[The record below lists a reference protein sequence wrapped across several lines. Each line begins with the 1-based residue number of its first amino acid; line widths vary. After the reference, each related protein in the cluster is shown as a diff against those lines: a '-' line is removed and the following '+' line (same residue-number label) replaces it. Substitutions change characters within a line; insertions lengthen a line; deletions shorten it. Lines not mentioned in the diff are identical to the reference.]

1 MQITERYRQSAEGDF
16 SEGPAMKAIRR
27 LGLSPAERGDTT
39 GVSGSPDI
47 LELDDGSFAVI
58 GVDITDELGL
68 QPLHDA
74 RCAPDERIVRLT
86 RQTLLAAS
94 RDIPAE

>member
-1 MQITERYRQSAEGDF
+1 
-16 SEGPAMKAIRR
+16 MKAIRR
-27 LGLSPAERGDTT
+27 LGLTPAERGDTT

-86 RQTLLAAS
+86 RQTLLAAR